1 MAYPIIREQEKPG
14 SIVYIIWIET
24 FAKSPLHPT
33 AETQTQVFGCFRA
46 KYPLFS
52 PRIPDNQV
60 YEPPFRQQQAH
71 LACWPL
77 STGSNTSP
85 SDGFAHSL

>member
-1 MAYPIIREQEKPG
+1 M
-14 SIVYIIWIET
+14 T
-24 FAKSPLHPT
+24 FQTASTSNTARDLCKKAFPPT
-33 AETQTQVFGCFRA
+33 TETQTQVFGCFSPPIPPDFTQN
-46 KYPLFS
+46 PLNP
-52 PRIPDNQV
+52 PRIPDNQAS
-60 YEPPFRQQQAH
+60 EPPFRRKQTH